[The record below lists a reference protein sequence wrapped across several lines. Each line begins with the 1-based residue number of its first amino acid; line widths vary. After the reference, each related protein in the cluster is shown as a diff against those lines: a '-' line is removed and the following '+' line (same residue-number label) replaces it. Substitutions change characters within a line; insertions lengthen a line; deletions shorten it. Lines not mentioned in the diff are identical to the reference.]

1 MKPRILVVVL
11 LVLTSVAS
19 GCSYA
24 RVIQSAGPVESI
36 GAVRDVQVMM
46 DLDSDREDAFR
57 AYAMSGAI
65 RRALLKELKQHGKLA
80 SDGPVLEF
88 TATGF
93 RLRSTSTVLWV
104 GVMAG
109 SDYLTG
115 TAAVKQD
122 GNVLKSFEASARGT
136 ESLWSGLAL
145 WRLPATRRADLFCR
159 LIARKI
165 ADQL

>member
-1 MKPRILVVVL
+1 MSLED
-11 LVLTSVAS
+11 
-19 GCSYA
+19 G
-24 RVIQSAGPVESI
+24 
-36 GAVRDVQVMM
+36 
-46 DLDSDREDAFR
+46 REDAFR
-57 AYAMSGAI
+57 VYAMSGAI
-65 RRALLKELKQHGKLA
+65 RRALLKELQRRGKLA
-80 SDGPVLEF
+80 PDGPLLEF

-93 RLRSTSTVLWV
+93 RLRSTSTIILV

-115 TAAVKQD
+115 VATVERDGAVIKA
-122 GNVLKSFEASARGT
+122 FEASARGT